1 MADEPRYWYAART
14 HRWVSRRPLTWEG
27 WLVDIGLFASFVG
40 ISPYVSEREHPL
52 QSLELVIG
60 VLALYFAIVHW
71 KGEPKN
77 KNWDD

>member
-1 MADEPRYWYAART
+1 
-14 HRWVSRRPLTWEG
+14 
-27 WLVDIGLFASFVG
+27 VDIGLFASFVG